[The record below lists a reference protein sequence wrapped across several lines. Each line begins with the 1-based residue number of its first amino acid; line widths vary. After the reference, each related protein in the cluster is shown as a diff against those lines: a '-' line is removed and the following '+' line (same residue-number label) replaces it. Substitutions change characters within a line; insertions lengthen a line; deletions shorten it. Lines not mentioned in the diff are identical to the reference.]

1 MKIDF
6 NNADSFFNF
15 TNSEFVNKIFEIL
28 LILIFSFPTTNSKS
42 SKIIIKFN
50 KFCQNIY

>member
-28 LILIFSFPTTNSKS
+28 LILIFFFQPQILKAP
-42 SKIIIKFN
+42 K
-50 KFCQNIY
+50 